1 MSRRRSVMRYRVL
14 ASLAVVAVAG
24 CSASDSPK
32 SDAAGLGGTSGTS
45 TSGGAGPTAGGSDS
59 ASGGG
64 AATGAQPASGGS
76 SVGTGGKTSSGGT
89 SPPSGGA
96 SGGAEP
102 ASGGTEPS
110 TGGAPDTGGSGPSTG
125 GVQETGGR
133 SGSGGRSNFGG
144 RSSAAG
150 TGTGGATATG
160 GTSSTG
166 GVPPTGGRSSTGGAA
181 PSGGATSTGGSSGDD
196 SSIPTQIPTP
206 SNGSGEIR
214 SSTTVLK
221 NAQNG
226 GQDVWDFNNQ
236 KIGVNNSSDCDNGE
250 DQVTVFEVEDGV
262 TVKNLIVAGGLHA
275 GNGIVCK
282 GNCTLDHVY
291 WEDVCED
298 AATNSKDGATM
309 TIDHSI
315 ALHASDKVFQHNAK
329 GGSKTVVKNS
339 YVSDFGKLW
348 RSCGDCTSNG
358 GPRHLILDNVR
369 VEGVNVAVAGAN
381 QNYGD
386 TATITNL
393 YVKGGYNAGSDRPRI
408 CTEYMAV
415 TDHNGESTS
424 LNGGASQWNT
434 ATCKVSQSD
443 VKSW

>member
-1 MSRRRSVMRYRVL
+1 
-14 ASLAVVAVAG
+14 
-24 CSASDSPK
+24 
-32 SDAAGLGGTSGTS
+32 
-45 TSGGAGPTAGGSDS
+45 
-59 ASGGG
+59 
-64 AATGAQPASGGS
+64 
-76 SVGTGGKTSSGGT
+76 
-89 SPPSGGA
+89 
-96 SGGAEP
+96 
-102 ASGGTEPS
+102 
-110 TGGAPDTGGSGPSTG
+110 
-125 GVQETGGR
+125 VQNTGGR
-133 SGSGGRSNFGG
+133 SGFGG
-144 RSSAAG
+144 RSSA
-150 TGTGGATATG
+150 GGVPATG
-160 GTSSTG
+160 GVEQTG
-166 GVPPTGGRSSTGGAA
+166 GVPATGGRSSTGGAA
-181 PSGGATSTGGSSGDD
+181 PTGGRSSTGGAPATGGAQDTGGTGND
-196 SSIPTQIPTP
+196 TSIPTQIPTP

-214 SSTTVLK
+214 NSTTVLK

-226 GQDVWDFNNQ
+226 GQNVYDFENQ

-282 GNCTLDHVY
+282 GSCTLDHVY

-309 TIDHSI
+309 TIDHCI

-348 RSCGDCTSNG
+348 RSCGDCTANG
-358 GPRHLILDNVR
+358 GPRNLILDNVR

-386 TATITNL
+386 SVTMTNL
-393 YVKGGYNAGSDRPRI
+393 YVKGGYNAGSDKPKI
-408 CTEYMAV
+408 CTEYIAV
-415 TDHNGESTS
+415 TDHNGESTKV
-424 LNGGASQWNT
+424 NGGASQWNT

-443 VKSW
+443 VKGW